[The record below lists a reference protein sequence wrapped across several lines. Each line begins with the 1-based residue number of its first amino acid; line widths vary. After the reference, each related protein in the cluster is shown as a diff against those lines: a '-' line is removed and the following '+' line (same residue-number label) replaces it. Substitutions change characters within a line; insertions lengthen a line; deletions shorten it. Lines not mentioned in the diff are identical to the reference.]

1 MREAMA
7 SDCGMAVPAA
17 KANNESRGSND
28 ESGNTDVFDKI
39 RSLFGEDIYES
50 LQSKS

>member
-7 SDCGMAVPAA
+7 SDCGMDVPAA